1 MKPKRTLALLLA
13 LVMCLSLCACGAT
26 GGTEPQ
32 LSSDTLV
39 GTWKYTKGDLY
50 KINKPTL
57 QFEIYKGGSAKEV
70 YEENSH
76 NNFSWEIDENDTD
89 VVNFQ
94 MEGMFGNMTGTKGF
108 TMERN
113 ENGILELHSVD
124 GEIILVKQD

>member
-1 MKPKRTLALLLA
+1 MKKALALLLA
-13 LVMCLSLCACGAT
+13 FVMCLALCACGAR

-50 KINKPTL
+50 KVNEPTL
-57 QFEIYKGGSAKEV
+57 QFEIYKGGTAKEV
-70 YEENSH
+70 YEENSY

-94 MEGMFGNMTGTKGF
+94 MEGMFVNRTTGF

-124 GEIILVKQD
+124 GEIILVKQAQD